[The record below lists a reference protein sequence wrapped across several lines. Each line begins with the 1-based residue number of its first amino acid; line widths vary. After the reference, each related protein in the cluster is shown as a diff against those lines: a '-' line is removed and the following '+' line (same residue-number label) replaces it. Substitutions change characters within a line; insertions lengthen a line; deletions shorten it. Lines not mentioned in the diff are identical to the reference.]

1 MPRTAKTFEFDF
13 TGVSSAIDYVT
24 VQGSNVTVQFVG
36 NDKTYEFTWK
46 PASSKLVSKLEEL
59 QKNPESFSLGKFYNE
74 SLKNGDLLQKTVNW
88 LKLSKTV
95 KSNENGK
102 NLELSWKG

>member
-59 QKNPESFSLGKFYNE
+59 QKNPESFSLGKFSEKWRFAAKNCK
-74 SLKNGDLLQKTVNW
+74 LTKTIKNGK
-88 LKLSKTV
+88 K
-95 KSNENGK
+95 
-102 NLELSWKG
+102 